1 MLLDLSTFWSVVI
14 IFFVF
19 VPLLLLLLTPLVN
32 LVMWSNFSAVVRVV
46 ELRKLAEL
54 RNEGVITD
62 EEFARQ
68 KTKLL
73 G

>member
-1 MLLDLSTFWSVVI
+1 MFLDLSTFWSVVI
-14 IFFVF
+14 IFFVV
-19 VPLLLLLLTPLVN
+19 VPLLLLLLTPIVQL
-32 LVMWSNFSAVVRVV
+32 LMWSNFSAIVRVV
-46 ELRKLAEL
+46 ELRKLADL

>member
-1 MLLDLSTFWSVVI
+1 MFLDLSTFWSVVI
-14 IFFVF
+14 IFFVV
-19 VPLLLLLLTPLVN
+19 VPLLLLLFTPLVD
-32 LVMWSNFSAVVRVV
+32 LVMWSNFSAVVRVI
-46 ELRKLAEL
+46 ELRKLADL

-68 KTKLL
+68 KSKLL

>member
-1 MLLDLSTFWSVVI
+1 MFLDLSTFWSVVI

-19 VPLLLLLLTPLVN
+19 VPLLLLLLTPLVH

-46 ELRKLAEL
+46 ELRKLADL
-54 RNEGVITD
+54 RNDGVITN
-62 EEFARQ
+62 EEFATQ

>member
-1 MLLDLSTFWSVVI
+1 MFLALSTFSSVVI
-14 IFFVF
+14 PFFVF
-19 VPLLLLLLTPLVN
+19 VPLLLLLLTTLVD
-32 LVMWSNFSAVVRVV
+32 LVTWSNLSAVVRVI
-46 ELRKLAEL
+46 ELRKLADL
-54 RNEGVITD
+54 RNKGVITN

>member
-1 MLLDLSTFWSVVI
+1 MFLDLSTFWSVVI
-14 IFFVF
+14 IFFVV
-19 VPLLLLLLTPLVN
+19 VPLLLLLFTPLVD
-32 LVMWSNFSAVVRVV
+32 LVMWSNFSAVVRVI
-46 ELRKLAEL
+46 ELRKLADL

>member
-1 MLLDLSTFWSVVI
+1 MFLDLSTFWSVVI

-19 VPLLLLLLTPLVN
+19 APLLLLLLTPLVD

-46 ELRKLAEL
+46 ELRKLADL

-68 KTKLL
+68 KKKLL

>member
-1 MLLDLSTFWSVVI
+1 VAD
-14 IFFVF
+14 
-19 VPLLLLLLTPLVN
+19 
-32 LVMWSNFSAVVRVV
+32 
-46 ELRKLAEL
+46 ELRKLAHL

-62 EEFARQ
+62 EELARQ

>member
-1 MLLDLSTFWSVVI
+1 MFLDLSTFWSVVI
-14 IFFVF
+14 IFFVIA
-19 VPLLLLLLTPLVN
+19 PLLLLLFTPLVD
-32 LVMWSNFSAVVRVV
+32 LVMWSNFSAVVRVI
-46 ELRKLAEL
+46 ELRKLADL
-54 RNEGVITD
+54 RNEGVISD

>member
-1 MLLDLSTFWSVVI
+1 MFLDLSTFWSVVI
-14 IFFVF
+14 IFFVV
-19 VPLLLLLLTPLVN
+19 VPLLLLLFTPLVD

-46 ELRKLAEL
+46 ELSKLADL

>member
-1 MLLDLSTFWSVVI
+1 MFLDLSTFWSVVI

-19 VPLLLLLLTPLVN
+19 APLLLFLLTPLLD

-46 ELRKLAEL
+46 ELRKLADL

-68 KTKLL
+68 KKKLL

>member
-1 MLLDLSTFWSVVI
+1 MFLDLSTFWSVVI

-19 VPLLLLLLTPLVN
+19 APLLLLLLTPLVD

-46 ELRKLAEL
+46 ELRKLADL
-54 RNEGVITD
+54 RNEGVMTD

-68 KTKLL
+68 KKKLL

>member
-1 MLLDLSTFWSVVI
+1 MFLDLSTFWSVVI
-14 IFFVF
+14 ILFVV
-19 VPLLLLLLTPLVN
+19 VPLLLLLLTPLVQ
-32 LVMWSNFSAVVRVV
+32 LVMWSNFSAIVRVV
-46 ELRKLAEL
+46 ELRKLADL

>member
-1 MLLDLSTFWSVVI
+1 MFLDLSTFWSVVI

-19 VPLLLLLLTPLVN
+19 APLLLLLLTPLVD
-32 LVMWSNFSAVVRVV
+32 LVMWSNFSAVVRVI
-46 ELRKLAEL
+46 ELRKLADL
-54 RNEGVITD
+54 RNEGVMTD

-68 KTKLL
+68 KKKLL

>member
-1 MLLDLSTFWSVVI
+1 MFLDLSTFWWVVI
-14 IFFVF
+14 LFFVF
-19 VPLLLLLLTPLVN
+19 VPLLLLLLTPLVHF
-32 LVMWSNFSAVVRVV
+32 VMWSNFSAVVRVI
-46 ELRKLAEL
+46 ELRKLADL
-54 RNEGVITD
+54 RKEGVITD

>member
-1 MLLDLSTFWSVVI
+1 MFLDLSTFWSFVI
-14 IFFVF
+14 VFFVF
-19 VPLLLLLLTPLVN
+19 VPLLLLLLTPLVH

-46 ELRKLAEL
+46 ELRKLADL

-68 KTKLL
+68 KAKLL

>member
-1 MLLDLSTFWSVVI
+1 MFLDLSTFWSVVI
-14 IFFVF
+14 IFFVIA
-19 VPLLLLLLTPLVN
+19 PLLLLLLTPLVD
-32 LVMWSNFSAVVRVV
+32 LVMWSNFSAIVRVV
-46 ELRKLAEL
+46 ELRKLADL

>member
-1 MLLDLSTFWSVVI
+1 MFLDLSTFWSVVI
-14 IFFVF
+14 IFFIF
-19 VPLLLLLLTPLVN
+19 SPLLLLLLTTLVD
-32 LVMWSNFSAVVRVV
+32 LVMWSNFSAIVRVV
-46 ELRKLAEL
+46 ELRKLADL

>member
-1 MLLDLSTFWSVVI
+1 MFLDLSTFWSVVI

-19 VPLLLLLLTPLVN
+19 APILLLLFTPLVD

-46 ELRKLAEL
+46 ELRKLADL

-68 KTKLL
+68 KKKLL

>member
-1 MLLDLSTFWSVVI
+1 MFLDLSTFWSVVI
-14 IFFVF
+14 LFFVF
-19 VPLLLLLLTPLVN
+19 VPLLLLLLTALVD

-46 ELRKLAEL
+46 EIRKLADL
-54 RNEGVITD
+54 RNEGVITG